1 MSAAR
6 AKDVFHV
13 KLDVL
18 KPTSCGGCGLCCLG
32 IGSPPIYYATYPHLQ
47 GPHPFRPADLPQHL
61 IDEIDEKFLGVFR
74 GQEPPDTCIWHDTTT
89 GLCRNYEWRPQV
101 CRDYDLGGRECLSL
115 RQTRLTADAAA
126 KAAREGRPSDFVP
139 YGLPS

>member
-13 KLDVL
+13 QLDVL

-32 IGSPPIYYATYPHLQ
+32 IGSPPLYYVTYPHVQ

-74 GQEPPDTCIWHDTTT
+74 GRSRRTPAFGTTRRRGCAAT
-89 GLCRNYEWRPQV
+89 TSGVRRCAAITTWGGGSACR
-101 CRDYDLGGRECLSL
+101 C
-115 RQTRLTADAAA
+115 
-126 KAAREGRPSDFVP
+126 ARRG
-139 YGLPS
+139 